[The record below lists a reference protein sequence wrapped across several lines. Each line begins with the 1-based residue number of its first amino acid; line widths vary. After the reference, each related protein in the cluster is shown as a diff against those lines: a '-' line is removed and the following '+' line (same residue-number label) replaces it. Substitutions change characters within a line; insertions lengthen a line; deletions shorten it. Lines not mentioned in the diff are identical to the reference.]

1 MVTQF
6 GYSYAQ
12 DDLDDKQGL
21 RILVTAV
28 FLGLLL
34 GTAFTLLLSGMSGL
48 ALLGMWV
55 LSMGMAWIG
64 VAIVSYRRYGKAQ
77 WGLAIAGQVMG
88 AVALVLL
95 VLAAM

>member
-12 DDLDDKQGL
+12 DNSDDKQGS

-34 GTAFTLLLSGMSGL
+34 GAAFTLLLSGMSGL

-55 LSMGMAWIG
+55 LSMGMAWVG
-64 VAIVSYRRYGKAQ
+64 VAIVSYRRYGEAR
-77 WGLAIAGQVMG
+77 WGMAIAGQAMG
-88 AVALVLL
+88 AVAIVLL
-95 VLAAM
+95 VMAAM

>member
-6 GYSYAQ
+6 GYAYAQ

-21 RILVTAV
+21 RVLGTAV

-34 GTAFTLLLSGMSGL
+34 GAAFTFLLSGMNGF

-55 LSMGMAWIG
+55 LSMGMAWVG
-64 VAIVSYRRYGKAQ
+64 VAIVSYRRYGEAH
-77 WGLAIAGQVMG
+77 WGMVIAGQVMG
-88 AVALVLL
+88 AIAILL
-95 VLAAM
+95 LIFSAI